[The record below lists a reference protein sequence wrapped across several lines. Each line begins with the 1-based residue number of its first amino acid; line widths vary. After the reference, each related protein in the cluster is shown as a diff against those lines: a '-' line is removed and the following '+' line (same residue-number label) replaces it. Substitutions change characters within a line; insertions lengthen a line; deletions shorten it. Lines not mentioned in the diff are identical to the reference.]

1 MRATCFVTVVVHEIT
16 PFRIPLLFVQTVEH
30 SLRVK
35 DETPKTTRRSE
46 PGHRIAVAIQ
56 APRGL
61 GR

>member
-1 MRATCFVTVVVHEIT
+1 MTVVVHEVT